1 MELKQELLDSLERI
15 TDDPSDERPLH
26 DWVEEHSSSIENLFD
41 RRDYLSLKN
50 RGLIGAWCVLARH
63 GRLGLTRTERRKRM
77 RLLIVLCC
85 IAFLIADVAIPSC
98 FENLLTAML
107 AVGVVTAQLTVIC
120 VWGALVRGTFWIRLP
135 WTLLLLTITWCALA
149 WGIAIAMRRSD
160 IDIDVMLAAAIVLVL
175 GAVTSFVPLKIA
187 AMCFQ
192 WQIVQISEGDQNSGR
207 GFKWA
212 IRDIMIGMV
221 PLALSLSICRMMLP
235 DEKVSFMRAFAAS
248 GLDNVVPFIAIMVF
262 GIVSLLVKLPC
273 IWIALGEKVEKIKSR
288 IGLWVVYCL
297 VLSLVEISL
306 ISLLFNLGV
315 LGGAGGDAGEVSG
328 IIISHQLMGAL
339 ILAVCFALRGLGYQL
354 ERKVST
360 NRVDVLG
367 KEIAS
372 LDFKS

>member
-98 FENLLTAML
+98 FENQFLAML
-107 AVGVVTAQLTVIC
+107 AIGVATAQLTVIC
-120 VWGALVRGTFWIRLP
+120 VWGTLVRGTLWIRLQ
-135 WTLLLLTITWCALA
+135 WTLLLLTIIWCALA
-149 WGIAIAMRRSD
+149 WGIAIEMRRS
-160 IDIDVMLAAAIVLVL
+160 DIDVMLAAAIVLVL

-192 WQIVQISEGDQNSGR
+192 WQIVHISEGDQNSGL

-235 DEKVSFMRAFAAS
+235 DEEVSFMGALTAS
-248 GLDNVVPFIAIMVF
+248 GLDNVVPFIVIMVF

-306 ISLLFNLGV
+306 LFAV
-315 LGGAGGDAGEVSG
+315 LGSPGRDDGEVVAG
-328 IIISHQLMGAL
+328 IIISHQLMGAI

-354 ERKVST
+354 ERTVSK

-372 LDFKS
+372 LEFKS